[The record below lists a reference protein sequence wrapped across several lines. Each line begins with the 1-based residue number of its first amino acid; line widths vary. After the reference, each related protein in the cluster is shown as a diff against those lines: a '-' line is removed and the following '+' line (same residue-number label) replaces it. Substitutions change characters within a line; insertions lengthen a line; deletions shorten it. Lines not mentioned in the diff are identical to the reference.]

1 MSWGRAEA
9 SIVDTGYQRDMRPSW
24 VSPLLH
30 VAHRRGG
37 MSRTSDLYE
46 RLTLLQTALE
56 YITTHPILGGTKLVV
71 RRMLVTNR
79 D

>member
-30 VAHRRGG
+30 VAQELTAAG
-37 MSRTSDLYE
+37 MRIDVE
-46 RLTLLQTALE
+46 AC
-56 YITTHPILGGTKLVV
+56 LVLPTC
-71 RRMLVTNR
+71 MK